1 MPLNKTLPSARLV
14 GGGLYKLAPAKDQ
27 NNNPKLDKDG
37 KPMMTSYFAIAI
49 PKKGEAWWWNTPWG
63 LEIYNQ
69 GAADM
74 PNNYQH
80 PQFAWKIEDGD
91 SVIPNK
97 RGRMNKDR
105 EGYPGNWIIKFSSSF
120 LPDVC
125 TLLDPSR
132 LGKPVRVLQEGYV
145 QLGSWIQVAATI
157 VGNKRTDSPGI
168 YINPGIV
175 CLVAYGPPITTG
187 LDPDEAGFG
196 GEPLPPGASVTPLA
210 APATVAAPA
219 PAAPV
224 GALPPAPAAA
234 PAAAPPPAG
243 PATVAA
249 PPAPV
254 PVAPHQTILAAPA
267 APSAVP
273 PPPAAAAAPPPP
285 AGPQMTAAAQY
296 TYEGYIGSGW
306 TEAQLIQHGLMLPR

>member
-14 GGGLYKLAPAKDQ
+14 SGGLYKLSPSKDQ

-37 KPMMTSYFAIAI
+37 KPVMSSYFAIAI

-74 PNNYQH
+74 PSNYQH

-91 SVIPNK
+91 SVVPNK

-120 LPDVC
+120 LPDVVS
-125 TLLDPSR
+125 LLDPSR
-132 LGKPVRVLQEGYV
+132 PGKPVRVLQEGYV
-145 QLGSWIQVAATI
+145 QLGSWVQVAATI

-196 GEPLPPGASVTPLA
+196 GEPLPPGASATPMA
-210 APATVAAPA
+210 APAALPAPAPVAPTVAAPPA
-219 PAAPV
+219 PGPAAPV
-224 GALPPAPAAA
+224 AP
-234 PAAAPPPAG
+234 

-249 PPAPV
+249 PPAPQ
-254 PVAPHQTILAAPA
+254 PVAPHQTILQPPA
-267 APSAVP
+267 AAP

-285 AGPQMTAAAQY
+285 AGRAMTAKAEY
-296 TYEGYIGSGW
+296 TYDKYIGSGW
-306 TEAQLIQHGLMLPR
+306 TDAQLIQHGLMSA